1 MKYLKLFE
9 DINNDFTKTDPS
21 TFWASIKNAIP
32 LNNEDISFLSKKGF
46 SGQQTMMST
55 NMIKQDNDQYIIAVV
70 KTDDDWYYVMKDYY
84 SNNSQPIPQT
94 ELYKCDQFI
103 GLKNCLTDIN
113 VMVKESYTM
122 SEYGYEL
129 VNELPN
135 IDDMTEYT
143 DSEITKLSTFGVNT
157 ISSLVQHWSPLHP
170 VKKSKLRYYKDNNTI
185 MMLLCKTDD
194 EWYYIESYMPFKAET
209 RKFYKCDQWDGLL
222 NCLKKE
228 FNLGC

>member
-9 DINNDFTKTDPS
+9 DINNDFTKTDSS

-46 SGQQTMMST
+46 SGNSTMMST

-84 SNNSQPIPQT
+84 SKVSVDKST
-94 ELYKCDQFI
+94 EFYKCDQFI

-143 DSEITKLSTFGVNT
+143 DSEITKLSTFGINT

-170 VKKSKLRYYKDNNTI
+170 VNKKELRYYKDNN
-185 MMLLCKTDD
+185 D